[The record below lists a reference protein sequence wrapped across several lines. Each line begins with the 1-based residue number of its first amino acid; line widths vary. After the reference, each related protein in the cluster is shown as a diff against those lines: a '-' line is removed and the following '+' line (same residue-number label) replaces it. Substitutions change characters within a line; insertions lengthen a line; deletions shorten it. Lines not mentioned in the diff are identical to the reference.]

1 MTAVHESVIT
11 TEQFEELAQAADRIA
26 EGLRLE
32 LIEGQLGVKAMPDGD
47 HDRIIQWLIRVFL
60 MFRPELFVTPER
72 GLKIDRYRKGRARPD
87 GVLADA
93 DAFVGQGEW
102 ADPESVLLAIEVTS
116 DDRDT
121 DRRDRHEKPR
131 AYADTGIPIYLLI
144 DRDSC
149 EVSVYSKPKGNRYEQ
164 IVTVPFGAVVKLPE
178 PVDVELKTE
187 PLKNWVPLNVSR

>member
-32 LIEGQLGVKAMPDGD
+32 LIDGQLGVKAMPDGD

-187 PLKNWVPLNVSR
+187 PLKNWVR